1 MTLSPNNDKMNAMQ
15 ILIITSTHNCR
26 KPCGQIRLE
35 RHKKKKN
42 NRYDDDDYNTIIT
55 MCCCLISELLRFMF
69 FLKIKFNEVN
79 KSLIETKVGASFL
92 LQRFHYMHMVRIIL
106 LRL

>member
-42 NRYDDDDYNTIIT
+42 NRYDDDDK
-55 MCCCLISELLRFMF
+55 L
-69 FLKIKFNEVN
+69 
-79 KSLIETKVGASFL
+79 
-92 LQRFHYMHMVRIIL
+92 
-106 LRL
+106 